1 MARRRRL
8 VAEINVVPY
17 IDVMLVLLIIF
28 MVTAPLAMQE
38 ILVDLPEANAKLSEP
53 ANEDEVLILVVLA
66 DGRYQINIGEQ
77 DRDITPAEL
86 REQVS
91 KVIRANPTI
100 RVMVQGDEAV
110 AYGAVIE
117 AMAALEAAGASSV
130 GLMTEPR
137 S

>member
-38 ILVDLPEANAKLSEP
+38 IIVDLPEANAQLSEP

-77 DRDITPAEL
+77 DRDITAEAL

-117 AMAALEAAGASSV
+117 AMAALEAAGATSV

>member
-38 ILVDLPEANAKLSEP
+38 IMVDLPEADAQLSEP

-77 DRDITPAEL
+77 DRDITAEAL

-100 RVMVQGDEAV
+100 RVMVQGDDAV

-117 AMAALEAAGASSV
+117 AMAALEAAGATSV

>member
-38 ILVDLPEANAKLSEP
+38 ILVDLPEANAQLSEP

>member
-28 MVTAPLAMQE
+28 MVTAPLSMQE
-38 ILVDLPEANAKLSEP
+38 ILVNLPDADSQPAEP
-53 ANEDEVLILVVLA
+53 NEEESLVLVVLA
-66 DGRYQINIGEQ
+66 DGTYQINIGES
-77 DRDITPAEL
+77 DRTVTS
-86 REQVS
+86 EQLSQLVGR
-91 KVIRANPTI
+91 VINENPSI
-100 RVMVQGDEAV
+100 RVYVQGDEAV
-110 AYGAVIE
+110 AYGKVIE

>member
-38 ILVDLPEANAKLSEP
+38 IMVDLPEADAQLSEP

-77 DRDITPAEL
+77 DRDITAEAL

-117 AMAALEAAGASSV
+117 AMAALEAAGATSV

>member
-38 ILVDLPEANAKLSEP
+38 IIVDLPEANAQLSEE
-53 ANEDEVLILVVLA
+53 AKEDEVLILAVLA
-66 DGRYQINIGEQ
+66 DGSYRINIGEQ
-77 DRDITPAEL
+77 DKEISADEL

-91 KVIRANPTI
+91 KVIRANPNI
-100 RVMVQGDEAV
+100 RVMVQGDKAV

>member
-1 MARRRRL
+1 

-38 ILVDLPEANAKLSEP
+38 IIVDLPEANAQLSEP

-77 DRDITPAEL
+77 DRDITAEAL

-117 AMAALEAAGASSV
+117 AMAALEAAGATSV